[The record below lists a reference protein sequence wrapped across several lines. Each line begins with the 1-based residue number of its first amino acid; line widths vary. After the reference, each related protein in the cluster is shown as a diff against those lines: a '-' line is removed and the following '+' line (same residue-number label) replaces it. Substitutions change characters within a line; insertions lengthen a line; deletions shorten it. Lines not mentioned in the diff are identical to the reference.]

1 MKIYWTI
8 SSVPELAELA
18 KNERRRLWR
27 RYFWKIFQTRWSP
40 WAGLIMVAAVVQFGR
55 SLNEAWGG
63 IIGGLIGGFIFVQ
76 VLMEALH
83 YYVRQENELNRNQ
96 TKRII

>member
-1 MKIYWTI
+1 
-8 SSVPELAELA
+8 
-18 KNERRRLWR
+18 
-27 RYFWKIFQTRWSP
+27 
-40 WAGLIMVAAVVQFGR
+40 MVAAVVQFGR

-76 VLMEALH
+76 VLMEAGH
-83 YYVRQENELNRNQ
+83 YCVRQENELNRNQ